1 MEYKEIDVVE
11 EVVNRAT
18 SVYFE
23 LIEMLREKHPEL
35 IPLYNMRFEYTDKR
49 YPPAMRLHNA
59 YEIIR
64 TWNILKSKR

>member
-1 MEYKEIDVVE
+1 MEYKDIDVVE

-23 LIEMLREKHPEL
+23 LIELLKEKHPEL
-35 IPLYNMRFEYTDKR
+35 LPLYNMRFEYTDKR
-49 YPPAMRLHNA
+49 YPPLMRLHNA

-64 TWNILKSKR
+64 TLNILKSQK